1 MVIPKGTHSRY
12 LKVDKVGV
20 LDWLKIYNEVL
31 DENIEI
37 FDEGDKGILEN
48 EEE

>member
-1 MVIPKGTHSRY
+1 
-12 LKVDKVGV
+12 V
-20 LDWLKIYNEVL
+20 LDWLKVYNEVL

-37 FDEGDKGILEN
+37 FDEGDKEILEN

>member
-1 MVIPKGTHSRY
+1 

-20 LDWLKIYNEVL
+20 LDWLKLYNEVL

-37 FDEGDKGILEN
+37 LDEGDKKILE
-48 EEE
+48 EEED